1 MIFQT
6 KLTKSS
12 QNFYD
17 KVLFGILFFFYHA
30 SSSCGA
36 TRIGFRTV
44 IINSV
49 NKTYSLEPLLP
60 DHNSKFLVSLKIKD
74 NYYTLP
80 TFLRTIETLEC
91 GLKKCDLLVTFEK
104 NSEKSFEIFSY
115 WLENT
120 RPIFDTIRIV
130 NHPENAITN
139 EECLELTDDP
149 FHSSD
154 NLKIRAI
161 KYAMIKNFS
170 AIFVL

>member
-1 MIFQT
+1 MIVQT
-6 KLTKSS
+6 KLINGS
-12 QNFYD
+12 QNYYE
-17 KVLFGILFFFYHA
+17 KVFFAIFFLAYHA
-30 SSSCGA
+30 SSSYGT
-36 TRIGFRTV
+36 TRIGFRNV

-60 DHNSKFLVSLKIKD
+60 DHNSKFLVSIKIKD
-74 NYYTLP
+74 NSYTLP

-91 GLKKCDLLVTFEK
+91 GSKKCDLLVTFEK

-130 NHPENAITN
+130 NHPENARTN
-139 EECLELTDDP
+139 EECVELKDDP
-149 FHSSD
+149 FYSSD

-161 KYAMIKNFS
+161 KYAMNKNFS
-170 AIFVL
+170 AIFVI